1 MKISEYRGSKKL
13 MRNRMVLGL
22 IVLLA
27 LPLAACGHN
36 STNQQGHAADIAFG
50 QTGNTLKP
58 QIWYVAESRDAPNLK
73 LPLQAVV
80 ITQNGQATAFR
91 VPSSFTLGDA
101 TRLSAQQLKQK
112 GMAFSKQDF
121 THKRQALITD
131 VREKLAVEK
140 ENLKKDQIATVV
152 SFAAVKSDRRI
163 VAGYQERLSRLENAK
178 FKKPSP
184 LPFAVDLVKQDGRV
198 KQETM
203 KVAVN
208 DFEQVSSQTSTPA
221 YNYQRT
227 RLRALA
233 LPYTQVS
240 KRAVK
245 LGRSY
250 FGYYRRSGR
259 KPGYVLTKV
268 ASQNANVKFDS
279 SSIK

>member
-1 MKISEYRGSKKL
+1 MK
-13 MRNRMVLGL
+13 NRMVLGL
-22 IVLLA
+22 IAVLA
-27 LPLAACGHN
+27 LTLAACDHN
-36 STNQQGHAADIAFG
+36 STNQQGHTADVAFG
-50 QTGNTLKP
+50 QTGNTSRP
-58 QIWYVAESRDAPNLK
+58 QIWYVAESRAAPNLK

-131 VREKLAVEK
+131 AREKLAVEK

-163 VAGYQERLSRLENAK
+163 VAGYQERLSRLESAK
-178 FKKPSP
+178 FKKSSP
-184 LPFAVDLVKQDGRV
+184 LPFAVNLTKQDGRI

-279 SSIK
+279 LSIK